1 MFTFDNEKEQQLY
14 DRAVEKMK
22 SNLNLS
28 AADDSYHEII
38 KIMISI
44 GVAAAVTVL
53 YENGS

>member
-38 KIMISI
+38 MIMISI

>member
-28 AADDSYHEII
+28 ATSDGIRETAE
-38 KIMISI
+38 IMIAI
-44 GVAAAVTVL
+44 GAAAAVTVL
-53 YENGS
+53 YESGS